1 MEKIVVGKILKAQGI
16 KGELKVLP
24 ITNDISRF
32 KKLKEVFIA
41 DSNQYEVEYARIDS
55 TYAYIKLAE
64 INDRN
69 SAEALRD
76 KLIQVNRQNAVKL
89 PKGSYFVVD
98 LIGCKMV
105 VNGEKIGT
113 LTDVYDYTGGVD
125 TYEVTL
131 LNNKQMLFPALKVVL
146 ENIDIENKTITLN
159 EEKLS
164 EVAVYED

>member
-1 MEKIVVGKILKAQGI
+1 MDKIVVGKILKAQGI

-32 KKLKEVFIA
+32 KKLTEVFIA
-41 DSNQYEVEYARIDS
+41 GNNQYEVEYARIDS
-55 TYAYIKLAE
+55 TYAYIKLVGLD
-64 INDRN
+64 DRN
-69 SAEALRD
+69 SVEALRD
-76 KLIQVNRQNAVKL
+76 CLIEVDRQNAVKL

-98 LIGCKMV
+98 LIGCKIIV
-105 VNGEKIGT
+105 DGNQIGT

-131 LNNKQMLFPALKVVL
+131 QNKKHLLFPALKMVL
-146 ENIDIENKTITLN
+146 ENVDVENKIITLN
-159 EEKLS
+159 KEKLS